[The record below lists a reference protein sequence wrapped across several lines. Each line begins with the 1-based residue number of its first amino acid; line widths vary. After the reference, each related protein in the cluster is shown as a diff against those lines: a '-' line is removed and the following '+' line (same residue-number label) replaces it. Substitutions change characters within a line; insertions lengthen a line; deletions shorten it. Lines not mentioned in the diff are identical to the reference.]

1 MTVEWTLVVASAM
14 AVGLG
19 AYLSVALLK
28 PEWFS

>member
-1 MTVEWTLVVASAM
+1 MDWTVMLASVM

-19 AYLSVALLK
+19 SYLSIALLK